1 MDDRS
6 RKLLS
11 NQALPKA
18 KLPEP
23 KPHQRR
29 EFKLPQGVTPK
40 PVMRATSEGLRAKAL
55 EEGVKLAEGSKGNVK
70 LPGMPPVAPE
80 NISGIAALGEVKW
93 PAIGTPPPPFAD
105 PAGAAPAASGKAI
118 RRTPSASVPPPA
130 PPIPPP
136 VVKLTQKKAA
146 APAPAPVVARP
157 AAKSAAKLP
166 AAKLP
171 AARVAVPAP
180 VVPAPVATKKP
191 VLVDYDAA
199 TPAPQLF
206 AAGKGKQAA
215 LVVAEGAPSF
225 REATSMWFRTG
236 DDQAARAVRDAEA
249 DAMERAEEAF
259 LAGRSN
265 VKLYMLVAFLA
276 AAIVAIALAL
286 K

>member
-1 MDDRS
+1 VSTLKTVFGLDVPEVAD
-6 RKLLS
+6 LW
-11 NQALPKA
+11 PKI
-18 KLPEP
+18 
-23 KPHQRR
+23 
-29 EFKLPQGVTPK
+29 
-40 PVMRATSEGLRAKAL
+40 
-55 EEGVKLAEGSKGNVK
+55 
-70 LPGMPPVAPE
+70 VARHHE
-80 NISGIAALGEVKW
+80 IMA
-93 PAIGTPPPPFAD
+93 
-105 PAGAAPAASGKAI
+105 
-118 RRTPSASVPPPA
+118 
-130 PPIPPP
+130 
-136 VVKLTQKKAA
+136 QKKAA
-146 APAPAPVVARP
+146 APAPVVAKP
-157 AAKSAAKLP
+157 AAKS

-236 DDQAARAVRDAEA
+236 DEQAARAVRDAEA